1 MCKERKP
8 HACPVCF
15 GKGVVPNGFYNTTTG
30 NYSITSTASEK
41 CQSCWG
47 AGIVW
52 G

>member
-15 GKGVVPNGFYNTTTG
+15 GKGIVPNGFYTG
-30 NYSITSTASEK
+30 NYSTTSTVPEQCK
-41 CQSCWG
+41 TCWG
-47 AGIVW
+47 VGIVW